1 MSAIPSG
8 GAEVAAEVAAATPM
22 RAPQQRPSR
31 FGGESVTGWLFSAPA
46 IILIACFIILPFLL
60 AFYFSFTN
68 ERLLSPPG
76 RETQWIGFDN
86 YARVF
91 NNPRFW
97 TSLGNNIA
105 FSLIVVPLQTFFAL
119 FLALLVNQK
128 LRGVVVFRTI
138 FFIPITVVM
147 AASAVIWVVL
157 LNPQGLIN
165 AFFEILTF
173 GNFSPNWLGDPA
185 FALAGIIMV
194 SIWASVGFQM
204 VILLAALQDVPESL
218 YEAARLDGANAW
230 KQFLNVTLPGIRNQL
245 LFVLTITTIL
255 AFRLFDQ
262 VWIMPDRPGG
272 PLDATRTLMVDI
284 VDTGLNQ
291 QNVGR
296 GSALSVIFMVIVLTV
311 TIVQRRLV
319 KQEGEIK

>member
-1 MSAIPSG
+1 VVLI
-8 GAEVAAEVAAATPM
+8 GA
-22 RAPQQRPSR
+22 
-31 FGGESVTGWLFSAPA
+31 
-46 IILIACFIILPFLL
+46 FIVLPFIL

-76 RETQWIGFDN
+76 RETQWIGLDN
-86 YARVF
+86 YARVLQD
-91 NNPRFW
+91 PRFW
-97 TSLGNNIA
+97 TELMNNITFA
-105 FSLIVVPLQTFFAL
+105 VVVVPLQTFFAL

-138 FFIPITVVM
+138 FFMPITVVM
-147 AASAVIWVVL
+147 AATSVIWIVL

-165 AFFEILTF
+165 AFMEIVTF
-173 GNFSPNWLGDPA
+173 GNFAPDWLGDPTYA
-185 FALAGIIMV
+185 MAAIIMV

-204 VILLAALQDVPESL
+204 VILLAALQDVPVSL
-218 YEAARLDGANAW
+218 YEAARLDGAGRW
-230 KQFLNVTLPGIRNQL
+230 QQFRNVTLPGIRNPL

-291 QNVGR
+291 QAVGR
-296 GSALSVIFMVIVLTV
+296 GSALSVVFLVIVLGV

-319 KQEGEIK
+319 KQEGEVR

>member
-1 MSAIPSG
+1 MSVVPSG
-8 GAEVAAEVAAATPM
+8 AARATGTGPPE
-22 RAPQQRPSR
+22 RGWSR
-31 FGGESVTGWLFSAPA
+31 FGGDSVAGWLFSAPA
-46 IILIACFIILPFLL
+46 LILITCFIILPFLL

-91 NNPRFW
+91 NDPRFW
-97 TSLGNNIA
+97 TSLTNNVA
-105 FSLIVVPLQTFFAL
+105 FSLVVVPLQTFFAL
-119 FLALLVNQK
+119 FLAILVNQK

-147 AASAVIWVVL
+147 AATAVIWIVL

-165 AFFEILTF
+165 AFFEIITF
-173 GNFSPNWLGDPA
+173 GNFSPDWLGDPA
-185 FALAGIIMV
+185 YALAGIIMV

-218 YEAARLDGANAW
+218 YEAARLDGANNW
-230 KQFLNVTLPGIRNQL
+230 QQFLHVTLPGIRNPL

-291 QNVGR
+291 QAVGR
-296 GSALSVIFMVIVLTV
+296 GSALSVIFLFIVLTV

-319 KQEGEIK
+319 KQEGEVR

>member
-1 MSAIPSG
+1 MAVMPSG
-8 GAEVAAEVAAATPM
+8 VA
-22 RAPQQRPSR
+22 RAGGPGVSEGRPR
-31 FGGESVTGWLFSAPA
+31 FGVDTITGWLFSAPA
-46 IILIACFIILPFLL
+46 VLLIAAFILLPFIL

-68 ERLLSPPG
+68 ERLLAPPG
-76 RETQWIGFDN
+76 RETQWVGLDN
-86 YARVF
+86 YLRVF
-91 NNPRFW
+91 ENPRFW
-97 TSLGNNIA
+97 TALGNNVA
-105 FSLIVVPLQTFFAL
+105 FSLVVVPLQTFFAL
-119 FLALLVNQK
+119 FLAIMVNQK

-138 FFIPITVVM
+138 FFMPITVVM
-147 AASAVIWVVL
+147 AATAVIWIVL

-165 AFFEILTF
+165 AFFEIITL
-173 GNFSPNWLGDPA
+173 GNFSPDWLGDPA
-185 FALAGIIMV
+185 YALAGIIMV

-218 YEAARLDGANAW
+218 YEAARLDGANNW
-230 KQFLNVTLPGIRNQL
+230 QQFLHVTLPGIRNPL

-291 QNVGR
+291 QAVGR
-296 GSALSVIFMVIVLTV
+296 GSALSVIFLVIVLAV
-311 TIVQRRLV
+311 TIIQRRVV
-319 KQEGEIK
+319 KQEGEIR

>member
-1 MSAIPSG
+1 MGVIPSG
-8 GAEVAAEVAAATPM
+8 VA
-22 RAPQQRPSR
+22 RAGGPGDPGGRPR
-31 FGGESVTGWLFSAPA
+31 FGVDTITGWLFSAPA
-46 IILIACFIILPFLL
+46 VLLIGFFILLPFIL

-76 RETQWIGFDN
+76 RETQWIGLDN
-86 YARVF
+86 YVRAF

-97 TSLGNNIA
+97 TALGNNVA
-105 FSLIVVPLQTFFAL
+105 FSIVVVPLQTFFAL
-119 FLALLVNQK
+119 FLAILVNQK

-138 FFIPITVVM
+138 FFMPITVVM
-147 AASAVIWVVL
+147 AATAVIWIVL

-165 AFFEILTF
+165 AFFEIITF
-173 GNFSPNWLGDPA
+173 GNFSPDWLGDPA
-185 FALAGIIMV
+185 YALAGIIMV

-204 VILLAALQDVPESL
+204 VILLAALQDVPETQ
-218 YEAARLDGANAW
+218 YEAARLDGANTW
-230 KQFLNVTLPGIRNQL
+230 QQFRHVTLPGIRNPL

-291 QNVGR
+291 QAVGR
-296 GSALSVIFMVIVLTV
+296 GSALSVIFLVIVLTV
-311 TIVQRRLV
+311 TIIQRRLV

>member
-8 GAEVAAEVAAATPM
+8 GAEVAAEVAATTRM
-22 RAPQQRPSR
+22 RPPQQRRPR
-31 FGGESVTGWLFSAPA
+31 FGSDSVTGWLFSAPA
-46 IILIACFIILPFLL
+46 IFLIACFIILPFIL

-91 NNPRFW
+91 QDPRFW
-97 TSLGNNIA
+97 TALGNNIA
-105 FSLIVVPLQTFFAL
+105 FSVVVVPLQTFFAL
-119 FLALLVNQK
+119 LLAILVNQK

-138 FFIPITVVM
+138 FFMPITVVM
-147 AASAVIWVVL
+147 AATAVIWIVL
-157 LNPQGLIN
+157 LNPKGLVN
-165 AFFEILTF
+165 SFFEIITF
-173 GNFSPNWLGDPA
+173 GNFSPDWLGDPA
-185 FALAGIIMV
+185 YALAAIILV

-218 YEAARLDGANAW
+218 YEAARLDGANNW
-230 KQFLNVTLPGIRNQL
+230 QQFRNVTLPGIRNPL

-291 QNVGR
+291 QAVGR
-296 GSALSVIFMVIVLTV
+296 GSALSVIFLVIVLTV